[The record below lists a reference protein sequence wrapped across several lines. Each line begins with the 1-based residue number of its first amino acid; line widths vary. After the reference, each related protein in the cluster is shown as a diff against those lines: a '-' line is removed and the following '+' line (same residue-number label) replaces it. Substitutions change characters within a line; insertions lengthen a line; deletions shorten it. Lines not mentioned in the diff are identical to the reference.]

1 VDASVIRLP
10 QAVSHFAPG
19 SYRYLLPRQT
29 PFENLFMSGDWI
41 VNRHGSWSQ
50 EKAYVTGL
58 EAANAV
64 VAACHQG
71 HPADILPIIP
81 DEPHIQWARSLN
93 QGLKSLFRPWS

>member
-1 VDASVIRLP
+1 
-10 QAVSHFAPG
+10 
-19 SYRYLLPRQT
+19 
-29 PFENLFMSGDWI
+29 
-41 VNRHGSWSQ
+41 
-50 EKAYVTGL
+50 VTGL